1 MKSTANIEQLI
12 PHRYP
17 FLFVDEITSA
27 TQEEIIGITTFNHN
41 NVLLKGSNPETGI
54 VPGTVILE
62 SMAQCGGA
70 GVRLLGI
77 TNGIFALAHIESVQF
92 FDVGKYGEKVR
103 YEISNLRMS
112 EKIIKHSGKAFFGD
126 TLLMEASWMSIRI
139 DRGSNK

>member
-1 MKSTANIEQLI
+1 MKSTIDIEQLI

-27 TQEEIIGITTFNHN
+27 TQEEIIGTVMFNHD
-41 NVLLKGSNPETGI
+41 NVLLQGSNPETGI
-54 VPGTVILE
+54 VPGTIILE

-77 TNGIFALAHIESVQF
+77 TNGIFALAHIESAQF
-92 FDVGKYGEKVR
+92 FDEVKYGEKVR

-112 EKIIKHSGKAFFGD
+112 EKIIKQSGKAFFGNI
-126 TLLMEASWMSIRI
+126 LLMEASWMSIRI
-139 DRGSNK
+139 DGGDR